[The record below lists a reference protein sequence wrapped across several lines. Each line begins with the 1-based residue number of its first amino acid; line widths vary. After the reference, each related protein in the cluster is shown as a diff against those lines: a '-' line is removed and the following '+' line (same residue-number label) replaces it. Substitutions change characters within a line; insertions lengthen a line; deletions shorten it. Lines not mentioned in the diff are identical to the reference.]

1 MYLKRPPQ
9 FLSSIAPY
17 RQPLLLFDPCPAQ
30 SEGHVSI
37 DTTRSH
43 AACYAA
49 YATGD
54 VGANFTQI
62 LGQCCNATGNV
73 SAPVVTVHDQSRSGC
88 WLTCNAT
95 WIESQ
100 GQPDYGMA
108 FWSLEDCIR
117 QQAGFTNTSDQ
128 IFCYPKNDV
137 RAGCYVR
144 RDLQRWD
151 SECWL
156 SLASCC
162 SRVEPETMRSS
173 SRLKKGV

>member
-117 QQAGFTNTSDQ
+117 QQG
-128 IFCYPKNDV
+128 
-137 RAGCYVR
+137 